1 MAYDSQGYIGKT
13 RSSFI
18 KMKLEIE
25 QGTQILWNGEAQ
37 VRKAF
42 KHCLMPQAQVSLP
55 ASKLWPKR
63 GVFVIVV
70 MGGHSG

>member
-37 VRKAF
+37 VRE
-42 KHCLMPQAQVSLP
+42 SLQTLLNATGP
-55 ASKLWPKR
+55 SQFASIQ
-63 GVFVIVV
+63 IVT
-70 MGGHSG
+70 

>member
-25 QGTQILWNGEAQ
+25 QGTQIL
-37 VRKAF
+37 
-42 KHCLMPQAQVSLP
+42 
-55 ASKLWPKR
+55 
-63 GVFVIVV
+63 
-70 MGGHSG
+70 